1 MADDVAEDE
10 EYEEQAIKY
19 LFYRGFEYEEMRG
32 LLFEEFGIKMSLSTL
47 KRRLK
52 ALNLAR
58 KQRDNVKQVIEELL
72 DGPHSCVGYLS
83 ILHES
88 SAHFYIFKSSINKY
102 SIACSSY
109 SSSSVTPSAILLI
122 MVYQKVFRPPQL
134 IQISDILLPPW
145 TFDFRRGL
153 LLPPQ
158 LRFSVVPWLC
168 RLCRNFVDCAMTF
181 SGVPWLSRLC
191 LKIGGYA
198 VGFIVVPWDSYFCR
212 DTRESFTIQIYYWAV
227 DTCEKFRA
235 EVK

>member
-58 KQRDNVKQVIEELL
+58 KQCDNVKQVIEELL

-88 SAHFYIFKSSINKY
+88 SAHFYIFKSSIKQIFY
-102 SIACSSY
+102 SLFFVFLVLGNAVRHFAYYGLSKGFQASSAY
-109 SSSSVTPSAILLI
+109 SNL
-122 MVYQKVFRPPQL
+122 
-134 IQISDILLPPW
+134 
-145 TFDFRRGL
+145 
-153 LLPPQ
+153 
-158 LRFSVVPWLC
+158 
-168 RLCRNFVDCAMTF
+168 
-181 SGVPWLSRLC
+181 
-191 LKIGGYA
+191 
-198 VGFIVVPWDSYFCR
+198 
-212 DTRESFTIQIYYWAV
+212 
-227 DTCEKFRA
+227 
-235 EVK
+235 